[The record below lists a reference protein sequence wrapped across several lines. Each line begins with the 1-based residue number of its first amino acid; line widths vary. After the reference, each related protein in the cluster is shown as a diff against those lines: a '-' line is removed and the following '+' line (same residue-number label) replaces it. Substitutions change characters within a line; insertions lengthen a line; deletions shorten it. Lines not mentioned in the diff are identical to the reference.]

1 MLDKIRSYLNC
12 LFIALIAAMTIYN
25 GYAIYTLNKKVDSNT
40 LVLTDSINNL
50 SFDTQG
56 KIDNLAKETKTLTEQ
71 TNTVVETKEITY
83 VEKASDTDADVE
95 IKTANPKITV
105 KVNDGERYSF
115 DLLPTESTKMED
127 GKLLINQ
134 AYSSTIDI
142 KASEYKRSK
151 FSMTTALNADKKIMG
166 GFNYDLGN
174 SVAASVFV
182 GQGIKPYF
190 GLTYKIGGYE

>member
-40 LVLTDSINNL
+40 LVLTDSINSL

-56 KIDNLAKETKTLTEQ
+56 KIDNLAKETKTLTQQ

-83 VEKASDTDADVE
+83 VQKVSDTDADVE

-134 AYSSTIDI
+134 AYSSTINI
-142 KASEYKRSK
+142 KANEYKRSK
-151 FSMTTALNADKKIMG
+151 LSMTTALNTDKKIMG
-166 GFNYDLGN
+166 GLNYDLGN

-190 GLTYKIGGYE
+190 GLTYRIGGYE